1 MSIFNNE
8 DGVVQIDIILVV
20 FSVLFILAS
29 LVVLSGHN
37 LILAPILFLIGV
49 TLYPLGKRAISYLSG
64 LRSRES

>member
-8 DGVVQIDIILVV
+8 DGIVRIDIVLIV
-20 FSVLFILAS
+20 FSVFFILAS

-49 TLYPLGKRAISYLSG
+49 MFYPLGKRAIDYSNR
-64 LRSRES
+64 LRSKKS